1 MHSIFSSSPGEV
13 LSPDPS
19 RQDHIFWHEGHPL
32 SVNCTEQTEEIVIE
46 LSESFKYLVLA
57 YLSSNRVTR

>member
-1 MHSIFSSSPGEV
+1 MFSSSSPGEV

-32 SVNCTEQTEEIVIE
+32 SMNCTEQTEEIVIE
-46 LSESFKYLVLA
+46 VWENVLFLVLA